1 MGIGLILLA
10 GALMLTVYNIWDE
23 HRADRVTQTVLAS
36 LEHQMI
42 SSEAKE
48 NTPTQSLAPS
58 EVVPSDSQVDA
69 ETSDHLPA
77 VVTALPSPALE
88 QTSYPETMPTIE
100 IDGNLYIGILEIP
113 PLDLKL
119 PVINSWSYEAL
130 RTAPCRYAGS
140 VYQNN
145 LVIAAHNYNAHF
157 GSLSYLVPGDSVI
170 VTDVNGNTFFFEV
183 AEIQKLTPTALENAL
198 TDGWDLTLFTCT
210 IGGQAR
216 LTVRCKSV
224 DAA

>member
-42 SSEAKE
+42 PSEAEE

-58 EVVPSDSQVDA
+58 EIVPSDSQVDA

-113 PLDLKL
+113 PLALSHGGENFYDGWMKNPKSAMISCNDGFR
-119 PVINSWSYEAL
+119 PVSFLVEAL
-130 RTAPCRYAGS
+130 
-140 VYQNN
+140 
-145 LVIAAHNYNAHF
+145 
-157 GSLSYLVPGDSVI
+157 
-170 VTDVNGNTFFFEV
+170 E
-183 AEIQKLTPTALENAL
+183 E
-198 TDGWDLTLFTCT
+198 
-210 IGGQAR
+210 
-216 LTVRCKSV
+216 
-224 DAA
+224 DAD